1 MNNKKKFYLILLSF
15 LILLTYS
22 LIGIYGL
29 FDFNRY
35 KSKLFDNTIDINFHY
50 KYSDKINHLRPN
62 KVDGNTTDYLFNNIN
77 NIKSKDKILFLGDS
91 WFQQINQKNYKSS
104 YVSLKEFSQKN
115 KFEIINAGITSFSPS
130 LMQLQYELLKK
141 EFNINPSIL
150 VVYIDQ
156 SDIGDEFC
164 RYKER
169 KIFNKNGYLIAVNRF
184 DYDKEI
190 FNGIKIYKYSKIKL
204 QSNSFTKFIKLSNF
218 TTYYFIKKNFFRLV
232 QIIKHGWTSSDKI
245 NFYKCRFK
253 VIKSYLDNKDDKAD
267 KYFKKTLSKFFDY
280 LNNDKNIK
288 KIIVTTFPHRNH
300 LKGEYKNNVSFHV
313 EEVIK
318 KYDDRFQHLNFLN
331 FSLND
336 FDLDKLYVI
345 GDVAS
350 HLNPEPHNEIFI
362 KKIIEKIY
370 Y

>member
-1 MNNKKKFYLILLSF
+1 M
-15 LILLTYS
+15 
-22 LIGIYGL
+22 
-29 FDFNRY
+29 
-35 KSKLFDNTIDINFHY
+35 
-50 KYSDKINHLRPN
+50 KY
-62 KVDGNTTDYLFNNIN
+62 
-77 NIKSKDKILFLGDS
+77 
-91 WFQQINQKNYKSS
+91 
-104 YVSLKEFSQKN
+104 
-115 KFEIINAGITSFSPS
+115 
-130 LMQLQYELLKK
+130 
-141 EFNINPSIL
+141 
-150 VVYIDQ
+150 
-156 SDIGDEFC
+156 
-164 RYKER
+164 
-169 KIFNKNGYLIAVNRF
+169 
-184 DYDKEI
+184 
-190 FNGIKIYKYSKIKL
+190 
-204 QSNSFTKFIKLSNF
+204 
-218 TTYYFIKKNFFRLV
+218 
-232 QIIKHGWTSSDKI
+232 GWTSSDKI

-267 KYFKKTLSKFFDY
+267 KYFKKTLSQFFDY

-288 KIIVTTFPHRNH
+288 QIIVTTFPHRNH